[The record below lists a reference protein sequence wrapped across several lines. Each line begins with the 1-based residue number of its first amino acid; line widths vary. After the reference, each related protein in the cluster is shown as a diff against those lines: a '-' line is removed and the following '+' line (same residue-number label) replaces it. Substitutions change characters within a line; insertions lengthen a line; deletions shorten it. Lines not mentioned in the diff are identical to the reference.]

1 MKQNAKGMHN
11 ICILATMLLVTI
23 STTVCMYAGSEE
35 ALRSMYPDEIA
46 LSGHLDTG
54 EEALTGDFDALEAAY
69 RRAVEQAGLSADT
82 LTGRLQLSFA
92 AGRKGDN
99 FSL

>member
-1 MKQNAKGMHN
+1 M
-11 ICILATMLLVTI
+11 CIRD
-23 STTVCMYAGSEE
+23 SSEE
-35 ALRSMYPDEIA
+35 ALRRMYPDEIA

-54 EEALTGDFDALEAAY
+54 EEALTGDFAALEADY

-92 AGRKGDN
+92 AGRKGDS
-99 FSL
+99 FSLYVENDLGMSVYSLDFMVLELSLIHI